1 MTRKVTA
8 AQVALAAGVSPATV
22 DRVLNSR
29 GGVAADKELA
39 VLAAARRL
47 GIDRALDQRAARTLR
62 IAVLVQPR
70 TNPFHA
76 LVQRQFE
83 AATRIFARF
92 NMQFRIHHADPGDMA
107 QIATKIIS
115 LATDH
120 DAIVLLSPEDPR
132 LGEALEAFHRSAK
145 PVIAMATDLNG
156 IGPHQ
161 YVGPDNRQSGRVAGD
176 LMARLLGPAGGE
188 VLVVAG
194 LLNMTGQSQRV
205 DGFIEV
211 LSERY
216 PEVEIAA
223 VLESREQGENAGDL
237 VYSALKGKPRLRGI
251 YNASA
256 GAPAVVRARE
266 ALNRMDTIFITH
278 ELTDSYRDLL
288 RKGQIDAILDQDI
301 EQEVRVVA
309 ELLAS
314 CFGRLEAAPSTLLT
328 PVRIHM
334 IENA

>member
-8 AQVALAAGVSPATV
+8 AEVARAAGVSPATV

-29 GGVAADKELA
+29 GGVSADKELA
-39 VLAAARRL
+39 VLTAARRL
-47 GIDRALDQRAARTLR
+47 GIDRALNKRAARTLR

-70 TNPFHA
+70 TNPFHE

-83 AATRIFARF
+83 DASRTYARF

-107 QIATKIIS
+107 QVAKKIRS

-132 LGEALEAFHRSAK
+132 LGEALEAFHRTAK
-145 PVIAMATDLNG
+145 PVIAMATELSS

-161 YVGPDNRQSGRVAGD
+161 YVGPDNQQSGRVAGD
-176 LMARLLGPAGGE
+176 LMARLLGSAGGD

-194 LLNMTGQSQRV
+194 LLSMTGQRQRV
-205 DGFIEV
+205 HGFAEV
-211 LSERY
+211 LAERY
-216 PEVEIAA
+216 PEVRIAT

-237 VYSALKGKPRLRGI
+237 VYAALKRNPRLRGI

-256 GAPAVVRARE
+256 GAPAVVRARA

-278 ELTDSYRDLL
+278 ELTDTYRDLL
-288 RKGQIDAILDQDI
+288 QKGAIDAILDQDPK
-301 EQEVRVVA
+301 QEVRIVV

-314 CFGRLEAAPSTLLT
+314 RFGRAEFPPTLVT

-334 IENA
+334 IENG